1 MHEYSIAKE
10 LISTLLDQVDEEK
23 LQNTTMVHLEIGEL
37 RVISLEALNQ
47 AFGIVTE
54 ETLLEGAKLK
64 FTDVELY
71 ASCNECSFEG
81 NVEYDDDLS
90 VHFSVPVLSCPEC
103 GGSLEIIN
111 GNELSVKSLTVSD
124 EVDDV

>member
-1 MHEYSIAKE
+1 MHEYSIAEE
-10 LISTLLDQVDEEK
+10 LISTLLDQVEEEK

-37 RVISLEALNQ
+37 RVISLEALTQ
-47 AFGIVTE
+47 AFTIVTE
-54 ETLLEGAKLK
+54 ETLLEGAELK

>member
-1 MHEYSIAKE
+1 MHEYSIAEE

-37 RVISLEALNQ
+37 RVISLEALTQ
-47 AFGIVTE
+47 AFTIVTE
-54 ETLLEGAKLK
+54 ETLLEGAELK